1 MQEEWRYIKDYPN
14 YMVSNL
20 GNVKSLNHRR
30 TGREHLLKQT
40 TNNDGYKLV
49 VLHNDNGTKT
59 ITVHKLVALTFLNKY
74 EDNLEINHIDNNR
87 SNNIVSN
94 LEWTTHQENIKQ
106 RDLTYKPKIN
116 NTIKPDEV
124 LLIRKKRQNGEKC
137 KDLYKSYANRITFNG
152 FEKIYYGIT
161 WKNLN

>member
-1 MQEEWRYIKDYPN
+1 M
-14 YMVSNL
+14 
-20 GNVKSLNHRR
+20 
-30 TGREHLLKQT
+30 
-40 TNNDGYKLV
+40 V
-49 VLHNDNGTKT
+49 VLHNDNGTKA
-59 ITVHKLVALTFLNKY
+59 ITVHKLVALVFLNKY

-87 SNNIVSN
+87 SNNVISN
-94 LEWTTHQENIKQ
+94 LEWITHQDNIKQ

-124 LLIRKKRQNGEKC
+124 LLIRKERQNGKKC

-161 WKNLN
+161 WKDLY